1 MVVRDWRNSRRGI
14 RGWCRRIR
22 DDAIMQRL
30 PPENL
35 EVSADVLGLPERA
48 DDFVIAPRR
57 LIQQGREQLVP
68 RSAGKK
74 RLDHR
79 MHDRDG
85 TVERASLAPVLE
97 PMRFRRVPATKFR
110 RLIPIQTEMDS
121 ARNFRQ

>member
-1 MVVRDWRNSRRGI
+1 
-14 RGWCRRIR
+14 
-22 DDAIMQRL
+22 MQRF

-48 DDFVIAPRR
+48 DDFVIAPWR
-57 LIQQGREQLVP
+57 LIQQGREQFVA
-68 RSAGKK
+68 RSSGKK

-79 MHDRDG
+79 LHDRDG
-85 TVERASLAPVLE
+85 AVERASIAPAFE

-110 RLIPIQTEMDS
+110 RLVPIQTEMDS